1 MHACKTEGRNEAC
14 VQRGKIT
21 LTMQFSE
28 DSDDED
34 HVKVLRTKEV
44 FVVPIAIHPSLM
56 QLPM

>member
-1 MHACKTEGRNEAC
+1 MHVYKVE
-14 VQRGKIT
+14 KIQ

-44 FVVPIAIHPSLM
+44 FVVPIAIQPSSM
-56 QLPM
+56 PLPM